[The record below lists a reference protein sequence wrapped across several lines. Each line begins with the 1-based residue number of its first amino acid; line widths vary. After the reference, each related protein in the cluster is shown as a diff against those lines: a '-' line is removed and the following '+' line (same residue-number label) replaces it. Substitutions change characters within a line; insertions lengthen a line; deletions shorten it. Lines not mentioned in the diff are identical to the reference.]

1 MLGQRAKG
9 RGNVAKS
16 AGKMAVRPACEKR
29 RFGVESHTSAS
40 GKQTRPAIWRVHS
53 QQVHRG
59 WFPLQEGLRCAHTM
73 SRQPKGSCK
82 IISAACHQ
90 DPRKGSALNRAV
102 RKSLEHPGC

>member
-40 GKQTRPAIWRVHS
+40 GKQTRPAICRVHS
-53 QQVHRG
+53 QQVHRA
-59 WFPLQEGLRCAHTM
+59 WFTLQECLRCADTI

-82 IISAACHQ
+82 IISAAC
-90 DPRKGSALNRAV
+90 REIVSAQR
-102 RKSLEHPGC
+102 RHS